1 MREKDNGGTLHR
13 QLYSTCN
20 RGQSEVKQSRRN
32 FEAGQAVKLGLGGS
46 LERVK
51 GSPPRQSMGV
61 VNAEWS
67 RVKARFS
74 VLSRGQA

>member
-1 MREKDNGGTLHR
+1 MGGHYTGNCTP
-13 QLYSTCN
+13 TCN

-46 LERVK
+46 LEMVK

-61 VNAEWS
+61 VNAGWS

-74 VLSRGQA
+74 VRSRGQA